1 VKTALKNPRATF
13 FGGWILTT
21 LVVYFFARMALFGY
35 RGYAIHMGA
44 MFGTFMA
51 FNVWY
56 RIWPA
61 QRKIITAIKNGQAPD
76 AAVVALAG
84 TRSKHNTYMSVPL
97 VFAMISQHG
106 LWAASPGHLSV
117 VILVGWAVVFLL
129 YNKAKSVKGF

>member
-1 VKTALKNPRATF
+1 
-13 FGGWILTT
+13 
-21 LVVYFFARMALFGY
+21 
-35 RGYAIHMGA
+35 MGA